1 MKIAKKI
8 VSMCLALAMIVT
20 TFAVNTVD
28 VKAASLGAY
37 PDGTEPTIEIDG
49 GYSNAK
55 GTIASRSKFYVT
67 EENVDQVVTVRYFWG
82 ET

>member
-49 GYSNAK
+49 AK
-55 GTIASRSKFYVT
+55 
-67 EENVDQVVTVRYFWG
+67 
-82 ET
+82 